1 MNIYGYVGHT
11 TDRMDH
17 NNQYYGILS
26 FATNNSIGNVQFVV
40 ESDLDKDVGKY
51 RILADLL
58 LRITSGDMI
67 IVSNLRIFSNNMI
80 GVVDILNVLVH
91 KGVKI
96 YSVEGDELGW
106 NVEPRVVA
114 FVKSV
119 ADDIVANAAENRLK
133 ESTNRKRP
141 EGSVVHGRPVG
152 SIGVSRLDGHEE
164 EIVKLLSDGV
174 AKAEIA
180 RQMDVSRPALHDFIV
195 SRKLLQ
201 IVNK

>member
-133 ESTNRKRP
+133 ESTNRKRYRLHSSSHLSI
-141 EGSVVHGRPVG
+141 SVVGSQHGQ
-152 SIGVSRLDGHEE
+152 SL
-164 EIVKLLSDGV
+164 
-174 AKAEIA
+174 
-180 RQMDVSRPALHDFIV
+180 
-195 SRKLLQ
+195 
-201 IVNK
+201 